1 MKVSIV
7 TAVFNEASTLD
18 ATLESLERQIFS
30 GDVELI
36 VVDGFSDD
44 NTPDVLARH
53 KSMITKVIRHERRGV
68 YDAINAGLHCATG
81 DIVGI
86 LHGNDRMASPRVLQH
101 IADAFA
107 ADSGLD
113 FVYGNVV
120 YAAPGSERII
130 RRYDCRR
137 FSPRLVAYGC
147 CPPHPSLYIRLG
159 AMRDIGDYSTRYS
172 ICGDFD
178 MWIRLFANG
187 RFHHKYIDED
197 IVVMSPGGLS
207 GTWRARLWRNNV
219 ERMAVLRDNG
229 LPASFGRLLMK
240 YWIMNR

>member
-53 KSMITKVIRHERRGV
+53 KSVITKVIRRERRGV

-86 LHGNDRMASPRVLQH
+86 LHGNDRMLLP
-101 IADAFA
+101 
-107 ADSGLD
+107 DSGKRQRKP
-113 FVYGNVV
+113 
-120 YAAPGSERII
+120 ARTKMGSIAFR
-130 RRYDCRR
+130 
-137 FSPRLVAYGC
+137 
-147 CPPHPSLYIRLG
+147 
-159 AMRDIGDYSTRYS
+159 
-172 ICGDFD
+172 
-178 MWIRLFANG
+178 
-187 RFHHKYIDED
+187 
-197 IVVMSPGGLS
+197 
-207 GTWRARLWRNNV
+207 
-219 ERMAVLRDNG
+219 
-229 LPASFGRLLMK
+229 
-240 YWIMNR
+240 